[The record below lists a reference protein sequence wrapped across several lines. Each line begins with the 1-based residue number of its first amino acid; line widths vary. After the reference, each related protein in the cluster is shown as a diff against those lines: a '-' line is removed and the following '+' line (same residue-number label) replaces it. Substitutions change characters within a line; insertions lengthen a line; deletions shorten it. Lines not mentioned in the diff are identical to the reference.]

1 MQRIKKTFYIILIAL
16 GLAIIPAGSLLP
28 VFNIYTKQAYASAP
42 KISTEVQ
49 SAITKIKNEQTSTGS
64 MVSEHLNVKEN
75 GQTTVKMLEIPE
87 QQLSDIIEQ
96 WRQLGHKISEYTI
109 NNKEFIKYLINKAD
123 IKSFS
128 YMAKIPMLYFLV
140 KNEIAE
146 PLLYGGVIKKIFKK
160 ISFPGWF
167 TIAGVI
173 DAHGNYARG
182 YEHLGTQKEVLI
194 GLFEGVLSKTVKG
207 SYTIIELY
215 TDENGERKGRFKFFE
230 TSEQT
235 NPTLSQPI
243 DAMAAFVLIYLNLV
257 QENPGDIGV
266 KRDLTIPIV
275 QRLLTKAETQH
286 KITAF
291 HLKK

>member
-1 MQRIKKTFYIILIAL
+1 MQRIKKTFYISLITL
-16 GLAIIPAGSLLP
+16 GFSINPAGSLLP
-28 VFNIYTKQAYASAP
+28 ELNICNKQAYAAVT
-42 KISTEVQ
+42 KISTVDQ
-49 SAITKIKNEQTSTGS
+49 PAITKIKNRQTATGS
-64 MVSEHLNVKEN
+64 IVSEHVNKKDN
-75 GQTTVKMLEIPE
+75 GQTTIKMLEIPE
-87 QQLSDIIEQ
+87 HQLSGIIKQ
-96 WRQLGHKISEYTI
+96 WDGLGHEINEDTI
-109 NNKEFIKYLINKAD
+109 NNKEFIKYVINNSD

-128 YMAKIPMLYFLV
+128 YMAKVPMLYFLV

-167 TIAGVI
+167 TVAGAI
-173 DAHGNYARG
+173 DVHGNYAKG

-215 TDENGERKGRFKFFE
+215 TNESGERKGRFKFFK

-235 NPTLSQPI
+235 NPTLVQPI
-243 DAMAAFVLIYLNLV
+243 DPMAAFVLIYLNLV

-266 KRDLTIPIV
+266 KRDLTMPIV
-275 QRLLTKAETQH
+275 QRLLTKA
-286 KITAF
+286 
-291 HLKK
+291 